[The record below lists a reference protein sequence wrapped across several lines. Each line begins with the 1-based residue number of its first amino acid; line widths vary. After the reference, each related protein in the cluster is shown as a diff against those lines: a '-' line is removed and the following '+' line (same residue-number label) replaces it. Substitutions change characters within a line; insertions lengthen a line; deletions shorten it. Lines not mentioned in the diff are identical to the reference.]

1 MRRRVIVGLVVA
13 TTLSLTGC
21 SGSEEPSSPTTRAL
35 PEITLESFTQDE
47 PLDLSTVEGPA
58 VLNFWASWCAPCR
71 RELPIVEAF
80 AEKNPD
86 VAVLGINFQDQ
97 QTEAAADLL
106 AQSGA
111 DYPMYVDTL
120 GELSGQEP
128 FPNLRGLP
136 YTALVDARGRLVFD
150 EFIELESVDQLEGM
164 VRKHLAGEG
173 LS

>member
-1 MRRRVIVGLVVA
+1 MLGAVVA
-13 TTLSLTGC
+13 VALSLTSC
-21 SGSEEPSSPTTRAL
+21 AGSEEPSSPPTQAL
-35 PEITLESFTQDE
+35 PEITLESFTEDE

-80 AEKNPD
+80 AEKHSD
-86 VAVLGINFQDQ
+86 IAVLGINFQDQ
-97 QTEAAADLL
+97 QTDAAADLL
-106 AQSGA
+106 ARSGA

-120 GELSGQEP
+120 GELSGVEP

-136 YTALVDARGRLVFD
+136 YTALVDARGRLVYD
-150 EFIELESVDQLEGM
+150 EFIELESVDQMEAM

>member
-1 MRRRVIVGLVVA
+1 MRRGVIVGVMVA
-13 TTLSLTGC
+13 VTLSLSSCAGN
-21 SGSEEPSSPTTRAL
+21 EEPSSSPTAAL

-47 PLDLSTVEGPA
+47 PLDLSTLEGPA
-58 VLNFWASWCAPCR
+58 VVNFWASWCAPCR

-86 VAVLGINFQDQ
+86 VTVLGINFQDQ

-106 AQSGA
+106 ARSGA

-150 EFIELESVDQLEGM
+150 EFVELESVDQLEGM
-164 VRKHLAGEG
+164 VRQHLAGEG